1 MTTSVDVAVIGAG
14 AAGLAAG
21 ETLARAGVDHLV
33 LEARDRVGG
42 RVHTIVAGDYP
53 IDLGGEWLHSA
64 DENPL
69 TNAAEAAGF
78 TINRDPPRWRRQA
91 FNVDFTPEEQV
102 EFGQAFAD
110 MDARLEAAAKTG
122 VDRPG
127 SEVLDPNGKW
137 NHLLNAFS
145 AYYNGAEWDQVS
157 VLDYDAYEDS
167 GVNWR
172 VAEGYGTA
180 ITALAGEAR
189 VRTGVAVR
197 VIDHSAAEWVR
208 LITDHGVLEARKVIV
223 AVPTPALARELLRF
237 DPVIPAKIDAAA
249 GLPLGLAD
257 KVFLSLERAEDF
269 PVEGHLFGNVRVTGA
284 GSYGLRPYGR
294 PMIECFLGGGH
305 ARSLEEAGEGAST
318 DFAIE
323 ELVRLLGSDMRRR
336 LTPLAATA
344 WGADP
349 HSLGSYSHALPGHAG
364 DRAVLTAAADDRIVF
379 AGEACSARFFSTVH
393 GAWITGVEAAR
404 AALALL
410 SSSGR

>member
-33 LEARDRVGG
+33 LEARHRVGG
-42 RVHTIVAGDYP
+42 RVHTVQAGGYP

-69 TNAAEAAGF
+69 AAAAEAAGF

-91 FNVDFTPEEQV
+91 FNVDFTPQEQA
-102 EFGQAFAD
+102 EFAAAFAD
-110 MDARLEAAAKTG
+110 MDVRLEAAAKTG

-127 SEVLDPNGKW
+127 SEVLDPKGKW

-172 VAEGYGTA
+172 VTEGYGTA
-180 ITALAGEAR
+180 ITALAGEAM
-189 VRTGVAVR
+189 VRTGVSVQ
-197 VIDHSAAEWVR
+197 VIDHSGAEVIR

-223 AVPTPALARELLRF
+223 AVPTPILARELVRF
-237 DPVIPAKIDAAA
+237 DPVIPAKIDAAL

-257 KVFLSLERAEDF
+257 KVFLGLSKPEAF

-294 PMIECFLGGGH
+294 PMIECFLGGRH
-305 ARSLEEAGEGAST
+305 ARELEDAGEGAST
-318 DFAIE
+318 DFAIA
-323 ELVRLLGSDMRRR
+323 ELVRLLGSDMRRQ

-349 HSLGSYSHALPGHAG
+349 HSLGSYSHAWPGHVG
-364 DRAVLTAAADDRIVF
+364 DRAVLAAPVDDRLFF
-379 AGEACSARFFSTVH
+379 AGEACSATFFSTAH
-393 GAWITGVEAAR
+393 GAWITGEEAAK
-404 AALALL
+404 AVIGAL
-410 SSSGR
+410 RR